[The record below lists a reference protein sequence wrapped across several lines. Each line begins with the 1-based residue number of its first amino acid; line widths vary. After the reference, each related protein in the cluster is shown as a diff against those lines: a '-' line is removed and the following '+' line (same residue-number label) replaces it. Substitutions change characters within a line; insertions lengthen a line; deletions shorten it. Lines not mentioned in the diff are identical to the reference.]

1 MIAAKRKKIKG
12 KKGECRRAQRNQT
25 LNIEIMSERL
35 KYH

>member
-25 LNIEIMSERL
+25 LNIEMSERF
-35 KYH
+35 KYD

>member
-25 LNIEIMSERL
+25 LNTENMSEWL
-35 KYH
+35 KYD